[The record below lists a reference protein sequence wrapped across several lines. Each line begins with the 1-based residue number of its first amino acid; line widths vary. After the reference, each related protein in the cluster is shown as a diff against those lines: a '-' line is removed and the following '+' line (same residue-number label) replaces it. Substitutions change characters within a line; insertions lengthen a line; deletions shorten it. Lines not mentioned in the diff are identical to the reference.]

1 MTAVC
6 PTPGRSID
14 ADAIDVLLCDADG
27 TLFDSEGPA
36 FATSTS
42 VTNELLV
49 ALGIRRQF
57 TPQALRRWAT
67 GRTFRS
73 TAGALAADAG
83 VAVEPDLLERWVM
96 TERTAVTAELATVL
110 RPSAAVRGALEA
122 LSSRMRLAVVTS
134 SASTRLDACLTATA
148 LDDLFPAQVRFS
160 AEDSLASPTSKPD
173 PAIYRLAGE
182 QLGVL
187 GARGLAVEDSVA
199 GVQSAVAAGFP
210 TVGMLAFV
218 TRDELAERAV
228 ALRDAGAEA
237 IFASWDALGRALRG
251 RIRGEFSV

>member
-1 MTAVC
+1 MTTEWA
-6 PTPGRSID
+6 TPARPLD

-36 FATSTS
+36 FATSTT

-49 ALGIRRQF
+49 ALGIRRRF
-57 TPQALRRWAT
+57 TPEALRRWAT

-73 TAGALAADAG
+73 TAGALVADAG
-83 VAVEPDLLERWVM
+83 VVIEPGLLERWVM
-96 TERTAVTAELATVL
+96 TERTAVTDELGTVL
-110 RPSAAVRGALEA
+110 RPSAAVRNALEA
-122 LSSRMRLAVVTS
+122 LSARMRLAVVTS
-134 SASTRLDACLTATA
+134 SASTRLDACLIATE
-148 LDDLFPAQVRFS
+148 LDDLFPANVRFS
-160 AEDSLASPTSKPD
+160 AEDSLATPASKPD

-218 TRDELAERAV
+218 SPEGLAERAV
-228 ALRDAGAEA
+228 ALRDAGADA
-237 IFASWDALGRALRG
+237 VFPSWYALGRALRG
-251 RIRGEFSV
+251 RIAG